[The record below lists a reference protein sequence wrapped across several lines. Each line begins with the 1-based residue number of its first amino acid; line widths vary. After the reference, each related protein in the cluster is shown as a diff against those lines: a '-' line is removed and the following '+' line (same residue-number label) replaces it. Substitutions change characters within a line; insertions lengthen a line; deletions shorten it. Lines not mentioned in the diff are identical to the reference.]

1 MKKLITLVA
10 ALTLSASAFAEVVV
24 DHPYARAVPPGQPNS
39 AAFMSLKNNSNEE
52 VALVSASTSVAEVA
66 ELHTHTHADG
76 VMKMRRI
83 PQITLQANSEV
94 ELKPGG
100 LHIMLIGLKRDLAK
114 DEMIDLTLNFSDGSS
129 EKLDIQVMDV
139 MAGMGNM
146 KMQHDHDMNKNI
158 QPQ

>member
-39 AAFMSLKNNSNEE
+39 AAFMSLKNNSNEA
-52 VALVSASTSVAEVA
+52 VSLVSASTSVAQVA

-76 VMKMRRI
+76 VMKMRQI

-100 LHIMLIGLKRDLAK
+100 LHVMLIGLKRNLDK
-114 DEMIDLTLNFSDGSS
+114 GEMIDLTLNFSDGSS
-129 EKLDIQVMDV
+129 ETLDIQVMDV

-146 KMQHDHDMNKNI
+146 KMHHDMKKNMSVE
-158 QPQ
+158 